1 MFRVSDS
8 RVLSAGSRRITP
20 VDGRRRGGRRG
31 EQNGRDAVR
40 LRHSADQRSRKLDGR
55 GPPCA
60 RGVAGQRGG
69 RSLDWRA
76 ADKLVRGGQQRPSSQ
91 RVALIGRRPE
101 R

>member
-1 MFRVSDS
+1 VSDS

-76 ADKLVRGGQQRPSSQ
+76 ADKLVRG
-91 RVALIGRRPE
+91 
-101 R
+101 